1 MDIVKQSSL
10 ATQKR
15 TINFDEEQDLCPV
28 CNYNLYHSEKLTKRV
43 GLIDK
48 KETLTGWL
56 CPHCKSE
63 FNLKNDIVELFDE
76 DVIKGEA

>member
-1 MDIVKQSSL
+1 MDILKQSSL
-10 ATQKR
+10 ATQKK
-15 TINFDEEQDLCPV
+15 TVNFEEKEDLCPV
-28 CNYNLYHSEKLTKRV
+28 CNYNLYYDERLTKRV
-43 GLIDK
+43 GLINKNED
-48 KETLTGWL
+48 LTGWL

>member
-1 MDIVKQSSL
+1 M
-10 ATQKR
+10 
-15 TINFDEEQDLCPV
+15 
-28 CNYNLYHSEKLTKRV
+28 
-43 GLIDK
+43 GLINKNED
-48 KETLTGWL
+48 LTGWL